1 MELALKIG
9 KHAGTTALVVATILV
24 PHWLVSVVA
33 PIPGM

>member
-9 KHAGTTALVVATILV
+9 KQAGASVVVMAVILV
-24 PHWLVSVVA
+24 PHWLASVVA